1 MDVAFGLVGVTTPFL
16 EDTHQANVFCF
27 KLTAVCSSLPDG
39 KFEPAKG
46 ATPKKGGVL
55 YEGAL

>member
-1 MDVAFGLVGVTTPFL
+1 MAFRLLGVTPPFL

-27 KLTAVCSSLPDG
+27 KLSAVCSSLPDG

-46 ATPKKGGVL
+46 ATPKKGVVL
-55 YEGAL
+55 YEGAI